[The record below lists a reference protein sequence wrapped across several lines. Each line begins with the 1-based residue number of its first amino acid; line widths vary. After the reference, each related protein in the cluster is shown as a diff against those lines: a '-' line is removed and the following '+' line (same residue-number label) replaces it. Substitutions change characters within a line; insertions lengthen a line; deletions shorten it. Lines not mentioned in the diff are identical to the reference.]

1 MVSTFKYRDGDV
13 LSAVTDVVAHQT
25 NCSGGFGTGVAGAV
39 RKKYPMVFEEYKKFV
54 DRKSPKDLLGK
65 VQFVKLENKQY
76 VANLFGQENFGYDG
90 AQYTS
95 YDAIWNALQ
104 LLKINMLEM
113 NLNSV
118 AFPYLMASHRGGAN
132 WEVIEKMIEQT
143 FKDTDIE
150 IEIWRL

>member
-1 MVSTFKYRDGDV
+1 MVQSFKYRDGD
-13 LSAVTDVVAHQT
+13 LLNATTDVIAHQT

-39 RKKYPMVFEEYKKFV
+39 RKKYPSVFDAYKKFV
-54 DRKSPKDLLGK
+54 NGKKPEELLGK
-65 VQFVKLENKQY
+65 VQFIKLENRQY
-76 VANLFGQENFGYDG
+76 IVNLFGQKNFGYDG

-104 LLKINMLEM
+104 LLKINMFEM
-113 NLNSV
+113 NLTSV

-143 FKDTDIE
+143 FKDTDISV
-150 IEIWRL
+150 EIWKL